1 VHIPDG
7 FINGA
12 TSAGAAVV
20 AAGGLGASLRASA
33 RRLLDKQIPMAGL
46 TAAFIFALQMLN
58 FPVAAGTSGHLLG
71 GALAA
76 ILLGPTLGITA
87 VSVVVVVQALLFADG
102 GVSAL
107 GLNVLNM
114 AIITAAVGW
123 LVFRGIM
130 RLLPK
135 KAGSVLVASMAA
147 AWASVVASSMA
158 FTLEYAIG
166 GQGGVDL
173 GTVFG
178 AMVGVHALI
187 GIGEGLIT
195 AAVVGAVV
203 AVRPDL
209 VSAIGSYDIHMER
222 TSSNRGAAS
231 GFVAAG
237 MIAAFVLVAFVA
249 PNASPDPDGLERVA
263 ADTGFIETAADHSIG
278 GPLADYG
285 VEGIDNEALG
295 TIISGVVGTVIT
307 FAVALILAGIVRRTR
322 GSDAQSNEPVRT

>member
-7 FINGA
+7 FISGM

-20 AAGGLGASLRASA
+20 ATGGLGVALRRGSTALKE
-33 RRLLDKQIPMAGL
+33 RQIPLAGL
-46 TAAFIFALQMLN
+46 AAAFIFALQMLN

-76 ILLGPTLGITA
+76 ILLGPAMGITVVA
-87 VSVVVVVQALLFADG
+87 VVIIVQALVFADG

-107 GLNVLNM
+107 GLNIVNM
-114 AIITAAVGW
+114 ALITAPSAWLTFRALMAV
-123 LVFRGIM
+123 
-130 RLLPK
+130 LPK
-135 KAGSVLVASMAA
+135 RGASVLAA
-147 AWASVVASSMA
+147 TMVSAWLSVVLSSVGFVA
-158 FTLEYAIG
+158 QYAGG

-195 AAVVGAVV
+195 ATAVGAVLAVRPELVTGAVV
-203 AVRPDL
+203 AGVERSS
-209 VSAIGSYDIHMER
+209 VSAPSRRAIG
-222 TSSNRGAAS
+222 

-237 MIAAFVLVAFVA
+237 LVAALALVVFVA
-249 PNASPDPDGLERVA
+249 PLASPDPDGLERVA
-263 ADTGFIETAADHSIG
+263 IDTGFAGTAADHPIG

-285 VEGIDNEALG
+285 VEGIDSER
-295 TIISGVVGTVIT
+295 TGTVVAGVIGTVAT
-307 FAVALILAGIVRRTR
+307 FAVGLAVFALVRRR
-322 GSDAQSNEPVRT
+322 RPQLADHE